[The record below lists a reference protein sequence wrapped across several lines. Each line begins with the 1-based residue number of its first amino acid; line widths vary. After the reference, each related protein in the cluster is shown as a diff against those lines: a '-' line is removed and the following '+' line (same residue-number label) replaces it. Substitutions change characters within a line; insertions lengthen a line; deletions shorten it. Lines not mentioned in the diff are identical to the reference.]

1 MAGSGS
7 AARSL
12 DRIGESHEPFGDDTM
27 PGMRI
32 RLVTSLLM
40 FVFLTACGQ
49 QSLGGVGSL
58 PVQTGANGD
67 LPAPPSS
74 EPAGNGNGSVDCA
87 TIKTAAQQ
95 LLAIQFLA
103 QLTTPETI
111 EAIKSK
117 QIGNLDLD
125 AFLAGMHD
133 LHALDSHS
141 SPLGD
146 PKAAI
151 DFYEEAGKAAQTLFG
166 TEPVTQAAI
175 DTYSQKVG
183 TVDAFLSHQIAISGA
198 MSAAGC

>member
-1 MAGSGS
+1 MTGKGTDVP
-7 AARSL
+7 SL
-12 DRIGESHEPFGDDTM
+12 DRIGESHEAFGDDTM

-32 RLVTSLLM
+32 RLVIPVLFIVLLA
-40 FVFLTACGQ
+40 ACG
-49 QSLGGVGSL
+49 GGGTAS
-58 PVQTGANGD
+58 GAN
-67 LPAPPSS
+67 PAATAGQTSAGQ
-74 EPAGNGNGSVDCA
+74 PADTAAPAGNGSVDCT

-103 QLTTPETI
+103 QLTTPDTI

-125 AFLAGMHD
+125 AFLAAMHD
-133 LHALDSHS
+133 LHALDSHA

-151 DFYEEAGKAAQTLFG
+151 DFYEEAGKAAQTLFA

-175 DTYSQKVG
+175 DTYSQKIG
-183 TVDAFLSHQIAISGA
+183 TIDDFLSHQIAISGA
-198 MSAAGC
+198 MSDAGC